1 MPTRIRPEVAFG
13 EARRPVGHILQ
24 RIGKRRA
31 VTTATTVPAVMDRS
45 TSTPTAITACFCWV
59 RRFSDGTSR
68 RNEPDVPIASDSTSA
83 FLTVASPTSTRA
95 APSTTVGYT
104 TTRRP
109 SFGGENLERICV
121 QRTFDESVRPPL
133 LRDDLSGH
141 PVEAHP
147 EITSRHVL
155 HPEPRRVDQRN
166 PQQQRRHDHDS
177 ENRLQYAT
185 PHAGSS

>member
-1 MPTRIRPEVAFG
+1 MRRRRIHDD
-13 EARRPVGHILQ
+13 EAPV
-24 RIGKRRA
+24 
-31 VTTATTVPAVMDRS
+31 
-45 TSTPTAITACFCWV
+45 V
-59 RRFSDGTSR
+59 R
-68 RNEPDVPIASDSTSA
+68 
-83 FLTVASPTSTRA
+83 
-95 APSTTVGYT
+95 
-104 TTRRP
+104 
-109 SFGGENLERICV
+109 GENLERICV
-121 QRTFDESVRPPL
+121 QRTFDESVRPL